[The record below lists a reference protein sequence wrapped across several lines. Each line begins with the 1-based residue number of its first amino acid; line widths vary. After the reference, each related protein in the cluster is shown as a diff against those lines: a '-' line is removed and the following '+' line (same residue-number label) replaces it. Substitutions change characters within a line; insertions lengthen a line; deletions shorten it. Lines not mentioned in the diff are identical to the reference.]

1 MGKVGVRRRQGA
13 GSVPSTGADAAARI
27 VSLASWPQR
36 LRTDATAR
44 MVPSMARGPCGEE
57 AGRAMRC
64 VASARASRGTAARVG
79 SGLGSILAIAPDHGL
94 SGHGHSCAR
103 HLLAT
108 SPLEEVRG
116 RLCVHAASPRSE

>member
-1 MGKVGVRRRQGA
+1 MGLGLGL
-13 GSVPSTGADAAARI
+13 GLG
-27 VSLASWPQR
+27 LR
-36 LRTDATAR
+36 LRL
-44 MVPSMARGPCGEE
+44 GLGLGLGLEE
-57 AGRAMRC
+57 VGRAMRC

-79 SGLGSILAIAPDHGL
+79 SGLGSILIIAPDHGL